1 MPNSIK
7 KKSIHFYIQE
17 KKTLIKYGGIMKESD
32 IVQRCVAILKPNVD
46 LTKLVKKKNPISVKK
61 IFQVLISFNWFNWF
75 KPRLKLTQNL
85 PNLPNVPIRA

>member
-1 MPNSIK
+1 
-7 KKSIHFYIQE
+7 
-17 KKTLIKYGGIMKESD
+17 MKESD